1 MRRPLLALLLGV
13 LLAPVDAG
21 AASAASSRWDDPIS
35 LTFPVAGP
43 TTYTDSYAAAR
54 SGGRVHQ
61 ATDIMAAE
69 GTKVH
74 AAVGGK
80 VTWITGV
87 GSSPPHYGYMLSI
100 AGDDGR
106 TYHYVHLGRQ
116 DGPASGAYA
125 PSIRKGGRVDRDQWI
140 GLVGCSG
147 NASCS
152 GPHLHFSIDDPGV
165 TDPYGAHKRNPYA
178 SLRAAQ
184 RRGDI
189 PGRRQRPMPLVG
201 DWNGDG
207 RDAPG
212 WFRPGR
218 VRLRHQ
224 PARGLTDEMF
234 RLGQVADVP
243 VVGDWDGDGVDTVG
257 VRRGNRWLLR
267 NRNAGPFTVR
277 FRFGRAS
284 DVPLVG
290 DWNGDGRDTPGL
302 RRGRTWRLSNRL
314 GGRPTVFTSDRAR
327 GVPVSGDWDGDGRDE
342 VATRFGR
349 SWSLRFALRPGAPD
363 RRFAFG
369 GDPDRRAP
377 VAGDWDGDGDHGVGT
392 IGSGQWRLR
401 TVLRSGAP
409 DLRFRYP

>member
-1 MRRPLLALLLGV
+1 MRRLLPLFIAGLV
-13 LLAPVDAG
+13 LVVARPAAAAG
-21 AASAASSRWDDPIS
+21 GAWDGPIN

-43 TTYTDSYAAAR
+43 TTYTDSYSAPR

-61 ATDIMAAE
+61 ATDVMAEE

-74 AAVGGK
+74 AAVGGT
-80 VTWITGV
+80 VTWMTGV
-87 GSSPPHYGYMLSI
+87 DSPPPSYGYMLSV

-116 DGPASGAYA
+116 DGPSSGAYA
-125 PSIRKGGRVDRDQWI
+125 PGVRKGGRVDRGQWI

-152 GPHLHFSIDDPGV
+152 GPHLHFSIDDPDV

-189 PGRRQRPMPLVG
+189 PGRRQAPVPVVG

-207 RDAPG
+207 RDSPG
-212 WFRPGR
+212 WFQPGR
-218 VRLRHQ
+218 VRLRHRA
-224 PARGLTDEMF
+224 ARGLTDEMF
-234 RLGQVADVP
+234 RLGQVGDVP

-257 VRRGNRWLLR
+257 VRRGSTWLLR
-267 NRNAGPFTVR
+267 NHNEGPLAIR
-277 FRFGRAS
+277 FRFGRAR
-284 DVPLVG
+284 DLPLVG
-290 DWNGDGRDTPGL
+290 DWDGDGDDTPGL
-302 RRGRTWRLSNRL
+302 RRGRSWRLSNRL
-314 GGRPTVFTSDRAR
+314 AGRADVVFSSGRAR
-327 GVPVSGDWDGDGRDE
+327 GLPVTGDWDGDGKDE
-342 VATRFGR
+342 VATRFHR
-349 SWSLRFALRPGAPD
+349 EWSVRFALKRGAPD
-363 RRFAFG
+363 RRFPFG

-392 IGSGQWRLR
+392 IGAGQWRLR
-401 TVLRSGAP
+401 SVLRAGRP
-409 DLRFRYP
+409 NLQFRYP